1 MHFRA
6 PLALL
11 LGFGLA
17 LGPARAQAP
26 ASSPA
31 PAPAPAEAPK
41 AALPRLAILDF
52 KASGECWKG
61 WRDGG
66 WGPQMGT
73 MSGQL
78 RDLLTTELMAQGAGK
93 LRMVERAQLEE
104 LQKELALQQSGEVDV
119 RTVRRLGKLLGVSH
133 VLVGKVTRF
142 AYQATRAH
150 SDLTGAGV
158 KEVSFTGRLDLR
170 LLDVETGE
178 VLEVFREEGTLAS
191 TQVTFLGAGLEFAY
205 DGELV
210 GRVFEPITARL
221 APKIVAATVAAKEEG
236 AGA

>member
-1 MHFRA
+1 MRFRA
-6 PLALL
+6 FRSVL
-11 LGFGLA
+11 LGLGLA
-17 LGPARAQAP
+17 LGPVRAQAQAP
-26 ASSPA
+26 LPA
-31 PAPAPAEAPK
+31 PVEAPK

-52 KASGECWKG
+52 TATGECWKG

-66 WGPQMGT
+66 WGSQMGT

-78 RDLLTTELMAQGAGK
+78 RDLLTTELVAHGAGK
-93 LRMVERAQLEE
+93 LRMVERERLED
-104 LQKELALQQSGEVDV
+104 LRKELAFQQSGEVEV
-119 RTVRRLGKLLGVSH
+119 ATVRRLGKLLGVSH
-133 VLVGKVTRF
+133 VLAGKVTRF
-142 AYQATRAH
+142 AYQAVRAG

-191 TQVTFLGAGLEFAY
+191 TQVTFLGAGVAFAY

-210 GRVFEPITARL
+210 GRVFEPIVARL
-221 APKIVAATVAAKEEG
+221 DPKIVAATVAAKEEG
-236 AGA
+236 PGA